1 MLTNPQRQTAVR
13 LALIATAAVAV
24 TACSSRPKPSFPT
37 AKPPS
42 SQVPVTRPPANNNG
56 VGTTTLPSSTVP
68 GSAQDFVVNVG
79 DTVLFDFDMYE
90 IRSDAQAILD
100 SQAAWLRRYPQ
111 VRVRIEGNTDELGTA
126 EYNLALGARRASAVR
141 DYLVSHGVTSD
152 RIATIS
158 FGKERPV
165 DTGASD
171 EAHARNRN
179 AKTAIV
185 SGAR

>member
-1 MLTNPQRQTAVR
+1 MLTNPRRQTAVR

-42 SQVPVTRPPANNNG
+42 SELPVTRPPSNNG
-56 VGTTTLPSSTVP
+56 VSSTPLPSGAVP
-68 GSAQDFVVNVG
+68 GSTQDFVVNVG

-90 IRSDAQAILD
+90 IRSDAQPILD
-100 SQAAWLRRYPQ
+100 AQAAWLKRYPQ
-111 VRVRIEGNTDELGTA
+111 VRVRIEGNTDELGTE

-141 DYLVSHGVTSD
+141 DYLVGRGVTSD
-152 RIATIS
+152 RIATVS

-165 DTGASD
+165 DTGSSD

>member
-1 MLTNPQRQTAVR
+1 MLTRPQRQTAVR

-42 SQVPVTRPPANNNG
+42 SEVPVTRPPANNG
-56 VGTTTLPSSTVP
+56 VTSTPLPSGAVP

-90 IRSDAQAILD
+90 IRSDAQPILD

-141 DYLVSHGVTSD
+141 DYLVSRGVTSD
-152 RIATIS
+152 RIATMS
-158 FGKERPV
+158 YGKERPV
-165 DTGASD
+165 DPGSSD